1 MKQSSSKTQETRTA
15 VAIALGLA
23 LVCFGGA
30 VLAAT
35 FINH

>member
-1 MKQSSSKTQETRTA
+1 MKQSSKTREIRTA
-15 VAIALGLA
+15 LAIALGLA

-35 FINH
+35 FIIH